1 MKWWEDKKHIF
12 AREKI
17 RLNIEWESNDFEF
30 FIRKELLW
38 LSGTIYLPTKIGGS
52 IKFPFELKYP
62 QNYPFS
68 IPYIYPKGREK
79 DWVGNHQFI
88 STAFCLDIRDKTWNS
103 SLSAV
108 DIIKSLEKLL
118 IAALDMIENKTG
130 KLDVYEE
137 AEPTKLDIT
146 KRIIRC
152 IVPFPLPLPKDST
165 IGNFDY
171 FSPMGDSRIIVSPI
185 LPVEKPDEDYFK
197 KLIDSEYL
205 KIWGL
210 NLLFSKNIGTWIKA
224 SQNQLNSIVFKEDL
238 NKFVEF
244 LNNQQILT
252 AKEAQEK
259 LEKEKT
265 EHIVFIAGN
274 KAELYAKINYKDG
287 KVECFGCYNPDLTQL
302 NSRTPDS
309 KKNTLIS
316 KKKVVIIGCGSS
328 GSVIAE
334 EFVKSGVSE
343 LTLIDDDYLT
353 VENVIRHTCGLEDVG
368 LKKTQALKN
377 KLQRINPFIKVDC
390 IDTKII
396 TIPSHVSEKI
406 KSADLIV
413 NATAE
418 IEEVINEFCWLYNIP
433 SLHSKVYPLGYGGEI
448 IRIIPG
454 VTPCFECMNNKLS
467 RILETQ
473 DGFNDTPETKFIN
486 YNETEEGEILP
497 TPALSIDAKYISLFI
512 VKMAIE
518 ILLSENLEVFKS
530 KPNIILW
537 GNEKKWIFK
546 EEFECIKVDTTG
558 FKSYSNCFVCFGN
571 KQIENELGLTKQE
584 ILNIANDS
592 ILKND
597 ED

>member
-12 AREKI
+12 AREKL

-68 IPYIYPKGREK
+68 IPYVYPKGREK

-118 IAALDMIENKTG
+118 LAALDMIENKTG

-137 AEPTKLDIT
+137 VEPTKLDIT

-197 KLIDSEYL
+197 KLIESEYL

-238 NKFVEF
+238 KKLVEF

-252 AKEAQEK
+252 SKEAQEK
-259 LEKEKT
+259 LEKDKA
-265 EHIVFIAGN
+265 EHIVFIAGD

-287 KVECFGCYNPDLTQL
+287 KIEYFGCYNPDLTQL
-302 NSRTPDS
+302 NSRTPNS
-309 KKNTLIS
+309 RKNTLIS
-316 KKKVVIIGCGSS
+316 KKKVAIIGCGSS

-377 KLQRINPFIKVDC
+377 KLQRISPFIKVDC

-406 KSADLIV
+406 KSADIIV

-418 IEEVINEFCWLYNIP
+418 IEEVINEFCWLYKIP

-473 DGFNDTPETKFIN
+473 DGFNDIPETKFIN
-486 YNETEEGEILP
+486 YDETEEGEILP
-497 TPALSIDAKYISLFI
+497 TPALSIDAKYISLFT

-530 KPNIILW
+530 KPNIVLW

-571 KQIENELGLTKQE
+571 EQIENELGLTEQE

-592 ILKND
+592 IIKKD